1 MIDAFTRCNVCEASP
16 AECLYDGDPMCY
28 DCRAATAKV
37 KREHPEL
44 SEKEPCIGCGAPL
57 CEDAL
62 CKQQRA
68 DEVEERLY
76 DEAEIEPL
84 HPDYDDDGMTDMEA
98 DADALASAGW
108 GTDEDYGYFGGE
120 DY

>member
-1 MIDAFTRCNVCEASP
+1 MNCDICQKAQATTINDGDRVCRECNVIM
-16 AECLYDGDPMCY
+16 DNI
-28 DCRAATAKV
+28 V
-37 KREHPEL
+37 KQHPEL
-44 SEKEPCIGCGAPL
+44 AEKEPCLTCGAPV

-68 DEVEERLY
+68 DDLEERLY

-108 GTDEDYGYFGGE
+108 GTDEDYGYFGG
-120 DY
+120 DD